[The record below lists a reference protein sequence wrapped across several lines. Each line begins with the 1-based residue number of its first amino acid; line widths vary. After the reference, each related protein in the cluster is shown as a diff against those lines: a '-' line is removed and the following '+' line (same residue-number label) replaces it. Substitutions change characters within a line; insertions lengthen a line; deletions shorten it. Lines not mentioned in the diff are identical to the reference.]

1 MKMEILL
8 EPTLNK
14 LLVVGFNP
22 LVHSFCALSTLRRSG
37 LRTAS
42 AAAKPCQGDSLE
54 FYLITGSIYTDKRG
68 TVVLAT
74 LFNES
79 EQRHFRVFIT
89 NIYLQESRRFRYS
102 DACYHDPEK
111 CEHAGPKLT
120 HKEGNTGTVELSK
133 SRVKCCMTNVVNNK
147 TNDNESTSKKLVS
160 EDIMNDEGNTE
171 TVEEGVDSLVNDVTP
186 PKWAAVE
193 YDVPGA
199 LLHNTIAQVMR
210 ERPLSV
216 V

>member
-1 MKMEILL
+1 
-8 EPTLNK
+8 
-14 LLVVGFNP
+14 
-22 LVHSFCALSTLRRSG
+22 
-37 LRTAS
+37 
-42 AAAKPCQGDSLE
+42 
-54 FYLITGSIYTDKRG
+54 
-68 TVVLAT
+68 
-74 LFNES
+74 
-79 EQRHFRVFIT
+79 
-89 NIYLQESRRFRYS
+89 
-102 DACYHDPEK
+102 
-111 CEHAGPKLT
+111 
-120 HKEGNTGTVELSK
+120 
-133 SRVKCCMTNVVNNK
+133 MTNVVNNK

-216 V
+216 VEK